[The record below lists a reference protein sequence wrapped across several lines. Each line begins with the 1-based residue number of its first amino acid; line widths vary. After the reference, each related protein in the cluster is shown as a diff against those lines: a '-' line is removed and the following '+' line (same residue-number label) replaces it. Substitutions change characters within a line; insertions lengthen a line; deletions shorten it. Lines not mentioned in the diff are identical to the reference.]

1 MKKSIFSL
9 LAAMALLGAACE
21 DDYKNYPDGYD
32 RQYYTTFDYESDDQ
46 GNPTLTNRTISVDRS
61 STELIELPVKFM
73 SEIERDYDI
82 EVRLYVRNSP
92 YFLTQ
97 MGVMK
102 PPKNEFSTPDSLAV
116 PGVDFHILDR
126 DKRVMTP
133 VRTDTLTYYSVIF
146 PRARK
151 GVEKLYIELLNNE
164 DFNHLR
170 CAWLTL
176 AVNKIDATSEQTLQ
190 QTAVNHDAGHYRIY
204 SLSRC
209 YFRRLNIQ

>member
-1 MKKSIFSL
+1 
-9 LAAMALLGAACE
+9 MALLGAACE

-61 STELIELPVKFM
+61 STELIELPIKFM
-73 SEIERDYDI
+73 SETERDYDI

-133 VRTDTLTYYSVIF
+133 VRRTRSRLCTSGPYRFLWKTAFLRDGRGKRGTS
-146 PRARK
+146 RARCLHPRK
-151 GVEKLYIELLNNE
+151 VALDYRRDARG
-164 DFNHLR
+164 NH
-170 CAWLTL
+170 A
-176 AVNKIDATSEQTLQ
+176 
-190 QTAVNHDAGHYRIY
+190 Y
-204 SLSRC
+204 SRHTP
-209 YFRRLNIQ
+209 

>member
-102 PPKNEFSTPDSLAV
+102 PPKNEFSTPRLA
-116 PGVDFHILDR
+116 G
-126 DKRVMTP
+126 
-133 VRTDTLTYYSVIF
+133 
-146 PRARK
+146 
-151 GVEKLYIELLNNE
+151 G
-164 DFNHLR
+164 
-170 CAWLTL
+170 
-176 AVNKIDATSEQTLQ
+176 
-190 QTAVNHDAGHYRIY
+190 
-204 SLSRC
+204 SRC
-209 YFRRLNIQ
+209 GFPYSR

>member
-1 MKKSIFSL
+1 MKKNIFSL
-9 LAAMALLGAACE
+9 LAAMALLGVACE

-73 SEIERDYDI
+73 SDI

-164 DFNHLR
+164 DFDHLR

>member
-61 STELIELPVKFM
+61 STELIELPIKFM
-73 SEIERDYDI
+73 SETERDYDI

-102 PPKNEFSTPDSLAV
+102 PPKNQFSTPDSLAV

-146 PRARK
+146 PCARK
-151 GVEKLYIELLNNE
+151 GVENSISN
-164 DFNHLR
+164 
-170 CAWLTL
+170 CSIT
-176 AVNKIDATSEQTLQ
+176 KISITC
-190 QTAVNHDAGHYRIY
+190 VVHG
-204 SLSRC
+204 
-209 YFRRLNIQ
+209 

>member
-61 STELIELPVKFM
+61 STELIELPIKFM
-73 SEIERDYDI
+73 SETERDYDI

-92 YFLTQ
+92 YFL
-97 MGVMK
+97 MK

-164 DFNHLR
+164 DFDHLR

-190 QTAVNHDAGHYRIY
+190 QTAVNHDAGYYRIY